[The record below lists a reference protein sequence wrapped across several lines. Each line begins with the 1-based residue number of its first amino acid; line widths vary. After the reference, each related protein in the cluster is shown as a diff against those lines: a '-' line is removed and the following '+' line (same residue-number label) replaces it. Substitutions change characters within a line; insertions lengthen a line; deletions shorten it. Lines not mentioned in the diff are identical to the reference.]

1 MKYYDLKKLGN
12 IGDIFRYCLMVG
24 GLSLA
29 TTLYAV
35 DYSSETYS
43 LEEYTRQIDQQI
55 AIVNQTKLIL
65 DDPDAKSSALDQK
78 NALCERIR
86 AYRNIQTLSEN
97 HLHHENAFAMKM
109 VSDLFLEKQQKSFA
123 QAGMNESAFCGQ
135 PKP

>member
-1 MKYYDLKKLGN
+1 MKYYDLKKLGS
-12 IGDIFRYCLMVG
+12 IGDILRYCLMVS

-29 TTLYAV
+29 STLYAV
-35 DYSSETYS
+35 EYSSETYS

-55 AIVNQTKLIL
+55 AIVNQTKLLL
-65 DDPDAKSSALDQK
+65 DDPDAKPSALDQK

-86 AYRNIQTLSEN
+86 AYKTIQTLSEN

-109 VSDLFLEKQQKSFA
+109 VSDLFLEKQQQSFA

>member
-1 MKYYDLKKLGN
+1 MKYYDLKKLGS
-12 IGDIFRYCLMVG
+12 IGDILRYCLIVG

-29 TTLYAV
+29 STLYAV
-35 DYSSETYS
+35 EYSTEKYS

-55 AIVNQTKLIL
+55 AIVNQTKLLL
-65 DDPDAKSSALDQK
+65 DDSDAKPSALDQK

-86 AYRNIQTLSEN
+86 AYKTIQTLSQN

-123 QAGMNESAFCGQ
+123 QAGMNESAFCGH
-135 PKP
+135 PKS

>member
-1 MKYYDLKKLGN
+1 MKYYDLKKLGS
-12 IGDIFRYCLMVG
+12 IGNIFRYCLMVS

-29 TTLYAV
+29 STLYAV

-55 AIVNQTKLIL
+55 AIVNQTKLVL
-65 DDPDAKSSALDQK
+65 DDPDAKSSVLDQK

-86 AYRNIQTLSEN
+86 AYKTIQTLSQN

-109 VSDLFLEKQQKSFA
+109 VSDLFLEKQQQSFA
-123 QAGMNESAFCGQ
+123 QAGMNEAAFCGQ

>member
-1 MKYYDLKKLGN
+1 MKYYDLKKLGS
-12 IGDIFRYCLMVG
+12 IGDILRYCLIVG

-29 TTLYAV
+29 STLYAV
-35 DYSSETYS
+35 EYSTEKYS

-65 DDPDAKSSALDQK
+65 DDPDTKLSALDQK

-86 AYRNIQTLSEN
+86 AYKNIQIQSEN

-123 QAGMNESAFCGQ
+123 QAGMNESAFCGY
-135 PKP
+135 PKS

>member
-1 MKYYDLKKLGN
+1 MKYYDLKKLGS
-12 IGDIFRYCLMVG
+12 IGDIFRYCLMVS
-24 GLSLA
+24 GLCVS

-35 DYSSETYS
+35 EYSSEKYS

-55 AIVNQTKLIL
+55 AIVNQTKLVL

-86 AYRNIQTLSEN
+86 AYKTIQTLSQN

-109 VSDLFLEKQQKSFA
+109 VSDLFLEKQQQSFA
-123 QAGMNESAFCGQ
+123 QVGMNESAFCGQ
-135 PKP
+135 PKS

>member
-1 MKYYDLKKLGN
+1 MKYYDLKKLGS
-12 IGDIFRYCLMVG
+12 IGDILRYCLIVG

-29 TTLYAV
+29 STLYAV
-35 DYSSETYS
+35 EYSTEKYS

-55 AIVNQTKLIL
+55 AIVNKTKLVL

-97 HLHHENAFAMKM
+97 HLHQENAVAMKM
-109 VSDLFLEKQQKSFA
+109 VSDLFLEKQQQSFA
-123 QAGMNESAFCGQ
+123 QVGMNESAFCGQ
-135 PKP
+135 PKS

>member
-1 MKYYDLKKLGN
+1 MKYYDLKKLGS
-12 IGDIFRYCLMVG
+12 IGNIFRYCLMVS

-29 TTLYAV
+29 STLYAV
-35 DYSSETYS
+35 EYSTEKYS

-86 AYRNIQTLSEN
+86 AYRNIQILSEK

-123 QAGMNESAFCGQ
+123 QAGMNESAFCGH
-135 PKP
+135 PKS

>member
-1 MKYYDLKKLGN
+1 MKYYDLKKLGS
-12 IGDIFRYCLMVG
+12 IGNIFRYCLMVG